1 MRIPYDPLL
10 VSIDADDS
18 SESVL
23 TSKDVLVS
31 DPDDISNSHIPVS
44 YVPLGPGE

>member
-1 MRIPYDPLL
+1 MHIPYDPLL
-10 VSIDADDS
+10 VSIHADDF
-18 SESVL
+18 SECVL

-44 YVPLGPGE
+44 HVPVGPGE